1 VFHLIESWFRV
12 PSGSTFAGDI
22 DFVWSLIFWV
32 VGAWWVATELVFL
45 ALIVRFR
52 KKDGVPAQYITGE
65 LRSEHKWVTW
75 PHMAV
80 LVFDVIILV
89 AAVRVWY
96 HVKQELPPAQETVRV
111 VGQQWAWSFVHPGP
125 DGKLDTADDIATVEE
140 LHVKVGT
147 LYHFKLEAR
156 DVLHSFSVPV
166 FRLKQDAIP
175 GRVITGWFE
184 ATKTGTFDIQCAE
197 ICGIGH
203 GIMGARIFIETPE
216 QHTAWMATHAS
227 PVSVASLAQPSAAQ
241 E

>member
-1 VFHLIESWFRV
+1 MWHLIEFML
-12 PSGSTFAGDI
+12 PSAATFSRDI
-22 DFVWSLIFWV
+22 DFVWSLIFWI
-32 VGAWWVATELVFL
+32 VGFWFLLTEAVFFW
-45 ALIVRFR
+45 LIVRFR
-52 KKDGVPAQYITGE
+52 AKDGVRGQYVTGE
-65 LRSEHKWVTW
+65 LKSEKKWITW

-80 LVFDVIILV
+80 LVFDVAIVV

-96 HVKQELPPAQETVRV
+96 TVKQDLPPAQETVRI

-125 DGKLDTADDIATVEE
+125 DQKLGTADDIATVDE

-147 LYHFKLEAR
+147 LYHFQLEAR

-166 FRLKQDAIP
+166 FRLKQDAVP

-184 ATKTGTFDIQCAE
+184 ATKTGTYDIQCAE

-203 GIMGARIFIETPE
+203 GIMGARIVIETPE
-216 QHTAWMATHAS
+216 QHTAWMAERSA
-227 PVSVASLAQPSAAQ
+227 VSVASLGEPSAVQ